1 MSEEFGSFAAAPQA
15 PALEF
20 GAPVEQAQEEKIQE
34 IQAQTEAAEKEKKIP
49 DPDEIL
55 TPAEKEQVKAFVKQ
69 IDLTNTSGILNYGVG
84 TQKKLADFSQKAIDN
99 VRTKDMGEV
108 GNMLS
113 GLVNELKDFD
123 VAEDEKG
130 FAAFFKRKAN
140 KVEALKT
147 RYAKVEA
154 NVQTV
159 SDELEKHQVQLMKD
173 ADLMDKM
180 YELNL
185 SYFHELT
192 MYIAAGKLKLEEVR
206 NGELTELQKKAA
218 ESGLPEDAQ
227 RAKDLAEQCDRFEK
241 KIYDLEL
248 TRTVAMQTAPEI
260 RMVQNSDTVMAEK
273 IQSTIVN
280 TIPLWKNQLVLTLGI
295 QNSKRALEAQRK
307 VTDMTNQLLQKNAEM
322 LKMATVETARESERG
337 IVDIETLQHT
347 NESLISTLDEVL
359 TIQTEGAQKRRE
371 AETELR
377 KIEGELKQKLL
388 ETRGNR

>member
-1 MSEEFGSFAAAPQA
+1 MSEEFGSFAAVPQA
-15 PALEF
+15 PSLEF

-280 TIPLWKNQLVLTLGI
+280 TIPLWKNQMVIAIGLEHAN
-295 QNSKRALEAQRK
+295 QAARAERE
-307 VTDMTNQLLQKNAEM
+307 VNDMTNQLLQKNAAA
-322 LKMATVETARESERG
+322 LKTATVETAKEAERG
-337 IVDIETLQHT
+337 IVDIETLKNT
-347 NESLISTLDEVL
+347 NQTLIAAMDEIMQ
-359 TIQTEGAQKRRE
+359 IQTEGKEMRRAAEGELAQ
-371 AETELR
+371 
-377 KIEGELKQKLL
+377 IENELKQKLL
-388 ETRGNR
+388 EAARS

>member
-1 MSEEFGSFAAAPQA
+1 MSEEFGNFAAAPQA

-20 GAPVEQAQEEKIQE
+20 GAPVEQAQ
-34 IQAQTEAAEKEKKIP
+34 AEAAEKEKKIP

-206 NGELTELQKKAA
+206 NGELVELQKKAA
-218 ESGLPEDAQ
+218 ETGLPEDAQ

-280 TIPLWKNQLVLTLGI
+280 TIPLWKNQMVIAIGLEHAN
-295 QNSKRALEAQRK
+295 QAARAERE
-307 VTDMTNQLLQKNAEM
+307 VNDMTNQLLQKNAAA
-322 LKMATVETARESERG
+322 LKTATVETAKEAERG
-337 IVDIETLQHT
+337 IVDIETLKNT
-347 NESLISTLDEVL
+347 NQTLIAAMDEIMQ
-359 TIQTEGAQKRRE
+359 IQTEGKEKRRV
-371 AETELR
+371 AEGELAQ
-377 KIEGELKQKLL
+377 IENELKQKLL
-388 ETRGNR
+388 EAARS